1 MTDTDPS
8 TNEALPTNFIR
19 QIIDNDLSEGK
30 NDGKV
35 TTRFPPEP
43 NGYLHIGHAKAICI
57 GFGIAEDYKG
67 TCNLRFDDT
76 NPAKEEARYA
86 EAIKKDVQWLG
97 FKWDELHHTS
107 DYFQQLYDYAV
118 LLIKEGKAYV
128 DSLSADQTRKY
139 RGTLT
144 EAGQNSPDRERS
156 IEENLDLFQRMK
168 EGEFADGSYLLR
180 AKIDMASP
188 NMNMRDPAVFRIKH
202 MEHHNTGNDWCIYP
216 MYDYAHCMS
225 DMIEGITHSLC
236 TLEFADHRALY
247 DWFLDNL
254 PVPCHPRQYEF
265 SRLSLEHTVTS
276 KRKLNELVVDGTVD
290 GWDDP
295 RMPTLSGMRRRGYT
309 AESVRDFISKVG
321 VTKKSN
327 TVEMSLLE
335 SCIRDD
341 LGERCARVMAIVDP
355 LKVIIT
361 NYPEDKVELMN
372 APFHPQKP
380 ELGSRDLPFSRELFI
395 DRSDFKEEAN
405 RKYFRLKPGGS
416 VRLRYGYIID
426 FEQVVK
432 DDDGNIV
439 ELHCT
444 YDPETR
450 SGEDNSGRKV
460 KGVIHWLSSKHAKPA
475 KVRLYDRLFTE
486 ATPDVGHGDIPFT
499 DFINPDSMETF
510 DNAWVEP
517 SLGDAKAGSS
527 YQFERQGY
535 FVTDCEEHKAGENL
549 VFNRTVTLRDN
560 WAKKN

>member
-1 MTDTDPS
+1 MTDSNASDKENTPS
-8 TNEALPTNFIR
+8 NFIR
-19 QIIDNDLSEGK
+19 QIIDSDLAEGK

-35 TTRFPPEP
+35 ATRFPPEP

-57 GFGIAEDYKG
+57 SFGIAEDYQG
-67 TCNLRFDDT
+67 ICNLRFDDT

-86 EAIKKDVQWLG
+86 EAIKKDVEWLG
-97 FKWDELHHTS
+97 FEWDQLHHTS
-107 DYFQQLYDYAV
+107 DYFQQLYDYAEI
-118 LLIKEGKAYV
+118 LIEQGNAYV
-128 DSLSADQTRKY
+128 DSLPADQMREH

-144 EAGQNSPDRERS
+144 EPGKNSPDRERS
-156 IEENLDLFQRMK
+156 VEENLDLFRRMK
-168 EGEFADGSYLLR
+168 TGEFPDGTYLLR

-188 NMNMRDPAVFRIKH
+188 NMNMRDPAIFRIKH
-202 MEHHNTGNDWCIYP
+202 IEHHNTGNDWCIYP

-225 DMIEGITHSLC
+225 DMLEGITHSLC

-276 KRKLNELVVDGTVD
+276 KRKLNQLVVDGTVD

-295 RMPTLSGMRRRGYT
+295 RMPTLSGMRRRGYSP
-309 AESVRDFISKVG
+309 ESVREFISKVG

-341 LGERCARVMAIVDP
+341 LGERCARVMAIVEP

-361 NYPEDKVELMN
+361 NYPEDKVELMP
-372 APFHPQKP
+372 APYHPKKP
-380 ELGSRDLPFSRELFI
+380 ELGSRDLAFSRELII
-395 DRSDFKEEAN
+395 DASDFKEDAN

-426 FEQVVK
+426 FQEVIK
-432 DDDGNIV
+432 DDQGNII

-444 YDPETR
+444 YDPDTR
-450 SGEDNSGRKV
+450 SGHDKSGRKV
-460 KGVIHWLSSKHAKPA
+460 KGVIHWLSAKQAKPA
-475 KVRLYDRLFTE
+475 QVRVYDRLFSD
-486 ATPDVGHGDIPFT
+486 ATPDVGHGDKPFT
-499 DFINPDSMETF
+499 DFINPESKQVF

-517 SLGDAKAGSS
+517 SLWDAEPGSS

-535 FVTDCEEHKAGENL
+535 FVADTVEHLTGEKL

-560 WAKKN
+560 WAKKS